1 VADPLV
7 VGEADETMATA
18 EEAETSPVAQWVGED
33 SDEAGYTST
42 EKEELAPPDS
52 TSLALVRVD
61 LAVGEGVMV
70 AKEVDGGAE
79 GPSGALDLDYGI
91 PTEEGK
97 QLVPAELEDPQSPII
112 CTPLAMLEPSDSK
125 GSERSKRVKRQY
137 RGMCKLVGFP
147 LDSHEQQC
155 LDLLMR
161 IEATRPTMKKAVG
174 SQRMLL
180 SSSKGTREL
189 KNLASSVNYDGK
201 RRGCC

>member
-33 SDEAGYTST
+33 SDEAGYTLT
-42 EKEELAPPDS
+42 ETEELVPPDS

-61 LAVGEGVMV
+61 LAVGDGVMV
-70 AKEVDGGAE
+70 AEEVDGGAE
-79 GPSGALDLDYGI
+79 GPSGALDLDYST

-112 CTPLAMLEPSDSK
+112 CTPLAMLEPSDTK
-125 GSERSKRVKRQY
+125 GSERSKQVKRQY

-155 LDLLMR
+155 LDLLMQ

-174 SQRMLL
+174 SQRMPP

-201 RRGCC
+201 RRGRC